1 MDLIHA
7 FINAGAVTNYDNA
20 FCVSLCY
27 VDDIDHEITDLLIS
41 HGADPCNTFIMYMC
55 AKSGKI
61 EACRYLVDHGSTHYN
76 DMLKG
81 GCASGRMDIV
91 QLAITLGADNWDD
104 GLSGA
109 ASSGDLGM
117 CVLILQFGSDLN
129 WGLYSACSGG
139 QLNVARRMVARGAT
153 HINGGLHSAC
163 SEKQQSLIKYMIQC
177 GATSCQCG
185 RSIAE
190 H

>member
-1 MDLIHA
+1 MRETTRLLCAHVLEPLAELIESYFMPASDEEYEEPWQECYLTVLDGHMELSMQYTTSIHADHGLQAACHRKSMDLIHA
-7 FINAGAVTNYDNA
+7 FINAGAVATYDNA
-20 FCVSLCY
+20 FCVTLCY
-27 VDDIDHEITDLLIS
+27 VDDIDHEIADLLIS

-61 EACRYLVDHGSTHYN
+61 ESCRYLVDHGSTHYN

-109 ASSGDLGM
+109 ASSGDLE
-117 CVLILQFGSDLN
+117 CA
-129 WGLYSACSGG
+129 Y
-139 QLNVARRMVARGAT
+139 
-153 HINGGLHSAC
+153 
-163 SEKQQSLIKYMIQC
+163 
-177 GATSCQCG
+177 
-185 RSIAE
+185 
-190 H
+190 